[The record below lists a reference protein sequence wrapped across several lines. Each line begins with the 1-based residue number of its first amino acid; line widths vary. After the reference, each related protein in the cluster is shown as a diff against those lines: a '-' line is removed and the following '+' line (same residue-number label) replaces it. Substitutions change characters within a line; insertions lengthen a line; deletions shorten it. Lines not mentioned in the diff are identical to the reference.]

1 MILWSMKKETDIRRG
16 RHCVFLMHVHLVFVT
31 KYRRQIFDHDA
42 TEKLRTYFSNVCAD
56 FEAELVEMD
65 GEPDHV
71 HLLIN
76 YPPKRVGYCDEI
88 DQILQSGIT
97 TKAFCG
103 VLAIL
108 PVAAEVRQYPSS
120 ANTLNNSK
128 HLVRWKT
135 APYIPALKDGVLQRT
150 G

>member
-1 MILWSMKKETDIRRG
+1 
-16 RHCVFLMHVHLVFVT
+16 MHVYLVFVT

-42 TEKLRTYFSNVCAD
+42 IEKLRTYFSNVCAD

-65 GEPDHV
+65 GESDHV

-76 YPPKRVGYCDEI
+76 YPPKLAISSLVNSLKYRVGYCDEI

-120 ANTLNNSK
+120 TNTLNNSK
-128 HLVRWKT
+128 HLVR
-135 APYIPALKDGVLQRT
+135 
-150 G
+150 